1 MLTIHNVLEGI
12 VVMRQFVKPTVVVS
26 KCLEFDACRYNGDV
40 IHDETVHNLSS
51 FVEFIP
57 VCPEVEIG
65 LGTPREVIR
74 VVSKEGENR
83 LIQPSTEKDLTE
95 KMNSFASNF
104 LEEVGEIDGFIL
116 KNRSPSCGTRD
127 VKVYTG
133 IEKAPVKEKGS
144 GLFGGKVIEKH
155 GDKAV
160 EEEGRLKNFTIREH
174 FLTKLFTLAEFRD
187 IKNRNELQ
195 ELIDFHSRNKYLFM
209 AYNQTQ
215 LKNMGRI
222 VANHEKKPIEEMF
235 KNYED
240 YLYKLFNRAAR
251 YTSNINV
258 CQHVFG
264 YFKNELSLKEKAFF
278 LEMMEK
284 YKEQKVPLSSLI
296 SLLKAWAIRFE
307 NAYLLSQTYFEPYPE
322 QLIEISDSGKGRNYS

>member
-1 MLTIHNVLEGI
+1 MK
-12 VVMRQFVKPTVVVS
+12 QFVKPTVVVS
-26 KCLEFDACRYNGDV
+26 KCLEFAACRYNGDV
-40 IHDETVHNLSS
+40 IHDEMVDNLST
-51 FVEFIP
+51 FVDFIP

-65 LGTPREVIR
+65 LGTPRDVIR
-74 VVSKEGENR
+74 IVSKEGEHR

-95 KMNSFASNF
+95 KMTAFANTF
-104 LEEVGEIDGFIL
+104 LEEIGEIDGFIL

-144 GLFGGKVIEKH
+144 GLFGGKVIENY

-174 FLTKLFTLAEFRD
+174 FLTKLFTLAEFRS
-187 IKNRNELQ
+187 IKTRHDMQ

-215 LKNMGRI
+215 LKNMGRT
-222 VANHEKKPIEEMF
+222 VANHEKKSIEEVF
-235 KNYED
+235 KSYEL
-240 YLYKLFNRAAR
+240 YLYKLLKRVPR

-264 YFKNELSLKEKAFF
+264 YFKNELSSKEKAFF
-278 LEMMEK
+278 LEMMGK
-284 YKEQKVPLSSLI
+284 YKEKKIPLSSLI

-307 NAYLLSQTYFEPYPE
+307 NNYLLSQTYFEPYPE
-322 QLIEISDSGKGRNYS
+322 ALVEISDSGKGRNYS